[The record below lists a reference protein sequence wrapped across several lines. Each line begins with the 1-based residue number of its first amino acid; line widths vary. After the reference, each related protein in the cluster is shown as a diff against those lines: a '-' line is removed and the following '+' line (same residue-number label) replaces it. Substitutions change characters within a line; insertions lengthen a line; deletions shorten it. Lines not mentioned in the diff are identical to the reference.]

1 MKIQINKA
9 PPVVQ
14 PPDTFILTGTLEELS
29 AIKTFADYYATVG
42 RAAHLGL
49 PSIAA
54 TDRAA
59 RRLVDNIHVVGCYA
73 WSDASKL
80 FLKDE

>member
-29 AIKTFADYYATVG
+29 AIKTFADYYAAH
-42 RAAHLGL
+42 RRPAAAER
-49 PSIAA
+49 PPTP

-59 RRLVDNIHVVGCYA
+59 RRLVDSIHVVGCYA

>member
-29 AIKTFADYYATVG
+29 AIKTFADYYSTAAALLAAAR
-42 RAAHLGL
+42 RAA
-49 PSIAA
+49 A
-54 TDRAA
+54 TRAA